1 MQAGKEKLVIIPS
14 LRAIIVNFLL
24 VPNIFLLFQCS
35 KGSWKKLQNMRS
47 KTAVLH
53 PAPCSNY
60 YLSLNFS
67 KAVSSFNLNIWLYTF
82 FGCKSLLAKLI
93 VQQVIIRFQSLW
105 FCNLMVYIVNW
116 HSFSNKNF
124 INLRFILFLKLWM
137 I

>member
-14 LRAIIVNFLL
+14 LRAIIVIFLL

-35 KGSWKKLQNMRS
+35 KGSWKKLQNLRS
-47 KTAVLH
+47 KIAVLH

-67 KAVSSFNLNIWLYTF
+67 KAVSSFNLNIWLYAF
-82 FGCKSLLAKLI
+82 FSCKWLLAKLI

-105 FCNLMVYIVNW
+105 FYNLMVNW
-116 HSFSNKNF
+116 HNFSNKNF
-124 INLRFILFLKLWM
+124 RNLRFILFLKFWM